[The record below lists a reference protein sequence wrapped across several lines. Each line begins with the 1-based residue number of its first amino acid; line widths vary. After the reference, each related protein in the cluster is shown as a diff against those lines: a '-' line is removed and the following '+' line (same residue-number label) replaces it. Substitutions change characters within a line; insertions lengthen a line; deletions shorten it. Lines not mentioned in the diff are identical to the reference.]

1 MDALLVRCLIGCA
14 RLAGTS
20 AYAGERGSQFTSF
33 AGFDLGA
40 PTLGQVADKLGAAKL
55 VETGDGAEYTA
66 SICYRTPFGLVYF
79 LSGEMGGQEHDL
91 LGFGIG
97 ESDSTKAKVCASWP
111 SSRAVPD
118 LSIGGIYLGMSKAAF
133 ASAVSS
139 DVHWEN
145 EVAHVFFESKR
156 FMTQA
161 EVNSQPQQVRQMIQR
176 GETQSYFDVD
186 ISLTATFRDG
196 KLVELSSWKIESM

>member
-1 MDALLVRCLIGCA
+1 
-14 RLAGTS
+14 
-20 AYAGERGSQFTSF
+20 
-33 AGFDLGA
+33 
-40 PTLGQVADKLGAAKL
+40 
-55 VETGDGAEYTA
+55 
-66 SICYRTPFGLVYF
+66 
-79 LSGEMGGQEHDL
+79 MGGQEHDL